1 MKVSLRLSVREREE
15 EKDERES
22 EGNRKEGG
30 KGREEA
36 KGREIENMNTHSSP
50 VMKRLSWS
58 LLLLTSVNTA
68 EYL

>member
-1 MKVSLRLSVREREE
+1 MKEREE

-30 KGREEA
+30 KGREKG
-36 KGREIENMNTHSSP
+36 KGRETENMNTHSTP
-50 VMKRLSWS
+50 VMRRLSWS
-58 LLLLTSVNTA
+58 LPLLTSVNTA